1 MSARRDRPGT
11 PDAGV
16 PLVRALLADAAAAGC
31 AARVVSATA
40 RDWASATF
48 VGARHHIV
56 IAVTGEGA
64 DGWTR
69 HLPEADLPLW
79 QHIVADLTIDA
90 VTTVGEE
97 RHVTIAALTLV
108 AA

>member
-1 MSARRDRPGT
+1 MSARREPVDT
-11 PDAGV
+11 PDANV
-16 PLVRALLADAAAAGC
+16 PLVRALLVDAAAAGC
-31 AARVVSATA
+31 AARVVSAAA

-48 VGARHHIV
+48 VGARHRIV

-64 DGWTR
+64 DGWIDG
-69 HLPEADLPLW
+69 LPEAELPLW
-79 QHIVADLTIDA
+79 RHIVADLTVDA
-90 VTTVGEE
+90 VVVTDDG